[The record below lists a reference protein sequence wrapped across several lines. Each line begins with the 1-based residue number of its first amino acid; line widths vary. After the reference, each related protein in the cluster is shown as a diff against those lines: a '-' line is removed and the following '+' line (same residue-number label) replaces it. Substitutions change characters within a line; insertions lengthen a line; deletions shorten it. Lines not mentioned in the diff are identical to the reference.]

1 MNDEEIVEIQTL
13 LNAVKYNGK
22 AALNSTLGSIIQLD
36 PSRFKPKI
44 RDIKVMVEKQIELV
58 NLMTLEAQ
66 IVKLKQIDPSLIKEE
81 KHEKREIQI
90 ELSNIERFKEVVL
103 RLAPYPSGPLHIGNS
118 RMVVLND
125 YLAKKYKGKL
135 LLVFDD
141 TIGSETKI
149 IDPNAYDLIPEGLDY
164 LEIKIHNTYY
174 KSDRLNLFYTY
185 AKDIIQRGKAYV
197 CTCEGVEWRS
207 KYKNEKLECSCRNIS
222 LEANLERWEKMLD
235 GTYQERTAVVRLKSG
250 MNLPDPALRDPVML
264 RISEREHP
272 RVGGKYRVWPL
283 LEFSWGIDDHE
294 LGISHIIRGKDLRK
308 EGDIEKMIWDI
319 YNWNKPSI
327 SLYGRM
333 KLVDIK
339 LSKSNT
345 AQLIKKGVY
354 KNWTDPRTWSLQ
366 SLQRRGIEAGALY
379 QALLELGM
387 NPVDVTFSPLQIYSI
402 NRALIDAKVHRYF
415 FVPNPV
421 VLTLKDLP
429 KQYSVA
435 KPLLHPE
442 YPDLGTRTIQ
452 LDIINGEGSVYI
464 SEEDISSN
472 YGSLLRLKDLVNIT
486 IEREK
491 SLPKKITVKGKK
503 QAFETK
509 QLIGRFHSADV
520 QTARESHATMA
531 QWIPVSNAIPVK
543 ILMTD
548 GTYELGYG
556 EPDLRKT
563 LPGQIVQFE
572 RYAFCR
578 IEKID
583 YQIAVIWT
591 HR

>member
-36 PSRFKPKI
+36 PLRFKPKI
-44 RDIKVMVEKQIELV
+44 RDIKTMVEKQIELV
-58 NLMTLEAQ
+58 NSMTLEDQ
-66 IVKLKQIDPSLIKEE
+66 ITRLKQLDPSLLKEE
-81 KHEKREIQI
+81 KREKREIQI
-90 ELSNIERFKEVVL
+90 ELPNLERFKEVVL

-149 IDPNAYDLIPEGLDY
+149 IDSNAYDLIPEGLNY
-164 LEIKIHNTYY
+164 LGIKINNIYY
-174 KSDRLNLFYTY
+174 KSDRLNLFYKY
-185 AKDIIQRGKAYV
+185 ARDIIQRGKAYV

-207 KYKNEKLECSCRNIS
+207 RYKNEKLECPCRNIS
-222 LEANLERWEKMLD
+222 TDVNLDRWEKMMD
-235 GTYQERTAVVRLKSG
+235 GTYQERAAVVRLKTG

-319 YNWNKPSI
+319 YGWTKPSI

-333 KLVDIK
+333 RLVDIK

-345 AQLIKKGVY
+345 AQLINKGIY
-354 KNWTDPRTWSLQ
+354 ENWKDPRTWSLQ
-366 SLQRRGIEAGALY
+366 SLQRRGIEAEALY

-402 NRALIDAKVHRYF
+402 NRARIDAKVHRYF
-415 FVPNPV
+415 FVYNPV
-421 VLTLKDLP
+421 ILTLKDLP
-429 KQYSVA
+429 EQYNVA

-442 YPDLGTRTIQ
+442 YPKLGTRTIP
-452 LDIINGEGSVYI
+452 LDIINGECSVYI
-464 SEEDISSN
+464 SEEDITSS
-472 YGSLLRLKDLVNIT
+472 YESLLRLKDLVNIT
-486 IEREK
+486 LEREK
-491 SLPKKITVKGKK
+491 SLPKKIIVKGKK

-509 QLIGRFHSADV
+509 KLIGRFHSIDV
-520 QTARESHATMA
+520 QNAREHHAIMA
-531 QWIPVSNAIPVK
+531 QWVPVSNAIPVK

-548 GTYELGYG
+548 GTYVLGYG
-556 EPDLRKT
+556 EPDLNKT
-563 LPGQIVQFE
+563 LPGQVIQFE

-578 IEKID
+578 IEKIGK
-583 YQIAVIWT
+583 QIQAIWT